1 MKSTHPIWRKLC
13 NIEQKHKKVKMS
25 FLKRIFTKEKLVN
38 QNQNKIA
45 DNPKKDNLKTGQLGE
60 NLAKEFLKKKGYKI
74 IDANYRTKLSEI
86 DLIAQFK
93 DIMVFIEVRTR
104 TGDKFGMPEQS
115 LTKKKVNKVV
125 KNAQM
130 YMLYKG
136 YADKYRIDAVC
147 VVLDKN
153 KKLLRLNHHE
163 NITM

>member
-1 MKSTHPIWRKLC
+1 
-13 NIEQKHKKVKMS
+13 MS

-60 NLAKEFLKKKGYKI
+60 NLAKKYLENKGFKI
-74 IDANYRTKLSEI
+74 IDTNYRTKLSEI

-104 TGDKFGMPEQS
+104 TGDKFGAPEQS
-115 LTKKKVNKVV
+115 LTRKKVNKVI

-130 YMLYKG
+130 YMKYKG
-136 YADKYRIDAVC
+136 YTGRYRIDAVC

-153 KKLLRLNHHE
+153 KKLIRLTHYE

>member
-1 MKSTHPIWRKLC
+1 
-13 NIEQKHKKVKMS
+13 MS
-25 FLKRIFTKEKLVN
+25 LLDRIFAKK
-38 QNQNKIA
+38 KIVEESQSKTI

-60 NLAKEFLKKKGYKI
+60 SLAKKYLENKGFRI

-115 LTKKKVNKVV
+115 LIRKKINKVI

-130 YMLYKG
+130 YMKYKG
-136 YADKYRIDAVC
+136 YTGRYRIDAVC
-147 VVLDKN
+147 VVLDNN
-153 KKLLRLNHHE
+153 KKLLRLNHYE
-163 NITM
+163 NITMQM

>member
-1 MKSTHPIWRKLC
+1 
-13 NIEQKHKKVKMS
+13 MS
-25 FLKRIFTKEKLVN
+25 LLDRIFIKKKIVKEDQSKTV
-38 QNQNKIA
+38 

-60 NLAKEFLKKKGYKI
+60 SLAKEFLKKKGYKI

-86 DLIAQFK
+86 DLITQFK

-115 LTKKKVNKVV
+115 LIRKKINKVI

-130 YMLYKG
+130 YMKYKG
-136 YADKYRIDAVC
+136 YTGRYRIDAVC
-147 VVLDKN
+147 VVLDNN
-153 KKLLRLNHHE
+153 KKLLRLNHYE